1 MLSMTVS
8 LWSRFVVLLT
18 SAAFGSCLVLAFME
32 DGPYANTRHHAIRRL
47 AAQAQQAANSV
58 VTPAALGGQP
68 SRRPGVLCGALGMEV
83 VMEVWRALS
92 PASARPGGGREG
104 IRRAPLRTY

>member
-1 MLSMTVS
+1 
-8 LWSRFVVLLT
+8 
-18 SAAFGSCLVLAFME
+18 ME

-68 SRRPGVLCGALGMEV
+68 SRMAAVLQDQVWSGQVESMVPPVAPKGAVESFLT
-83 VMEVWRALS
+83 LS
-92 PASARPGGGREG
+92 
-104 IRRAPLRTY
+104 RTYLWRSALNYA

>member
-1 MLSMTVS
+1 MMLSMTVS

-18 SAAFGSCLVLAFME
+18 FAAFGSCLVLAFME

-68 SRRPGVLCGALGMEV
+68 SRRMFHWSCAKLVPM
-83 VMEVWRALS
+83 R
-92 PASARPGGGREG
+92 PARPVWSKIQENFELDFH
-104 IRRAPLRTY
+104 PLGDFSLRF